1 MALARDLSGVSG
13 LNRATSANAAD
24 LAGGSASASVNVRA
38 NVNAFDAGSGSAFA
52 STADLGGQVVAASGL
67 SPVAVP
73 ASGAHLVASPDSQ
86 VLLVERAAPVVYDFE
101 YSRKRSEL
109 GVLYEKSKELNW
121 NARTDLDWAT
131 NVDPE
136 GEILPDSFNPLF
148 GTDVWAKLDP
158 KTEIPKVRRHMASY
172 MLSNFLHGEQG
183 ALLATSQILTQAP
196 TADSKLYAAA
206 QVFDEARHVE
216 AYDRY
221 LRTKIELV
229 YPPNVHLKQLLDTV
243 LTDSRWD
250 FKFLGMQILIEG
262 VALGAFGLIHTTAQ
276 EPLIKKITQM
286 IMQDEARHVAYGV
299 MSLKGFYA
307 DMSEGE
313 LRDREDFVVESSRLL
328 RDRFLGQEI
337 WATLGLPQKACD
349 EATASSELL
358 KMFRKL
364 LFSKIVP
371 NVKRL
376 GLLTPRVRRGFEELD
391 VIEYEHWEASA

>member
-1 MALARDLSGVSG
+1 MTLAHDLVGMASAPSVRGAADAHAAPSSGAARD
-13 LNRATSANAAD
+13 AAD
-24 LAGGSASASVNVRA
+24 AHAAGLTAVGGGAAR
-38 NVNAFDAGSGSAFA
+38 DA
-52 STADLGGQVVAASGL
+52 ADSDRPVSGL

-73 ASGAHLVASPDSQ
+73 ASGAHLVASRESHV
-86 VLLVERAAPVVYDFE
+86 VLAERAAPVVYDFE
-101 YSRKRSEL
+101 YSRKRAEL

-121 NARTDLDWAT
+121 NARTDLPWDT
-131 NVDPE
+131 DVDPE
-136 GEILPDSFNPLF
+136 GEILPDTFNPLF
-148 GTDVWAKLDP
+148 GTAVWAKLDP
-158 KTEIPKVRRHMASY
+158 KTEVPKVRRHMASY

-221 LRTKIELV
+221 LRSKIELV

-262 VALGAFGLIHTTAQ
+262 VALGAFGVIHTTAN
-276 EPLIKKITQM
+276 EPLIREITQR

-337 WATLGLPQKACD
+337 WATLGLPQKECD
-349 EATASSELL
+349 EAAASSELL

-391 VIEYEHWEASA
+391 VIEYESWEPSA

>member
-1 MALARDLSGVSG
+1 MAPAQDLVGILPSRVSG
-13 LNRATSANAAD
+13 AGPGSSADGPVSGDAR
-24 LAGGSASASVNVRA
+24 SASADGA
-38 NVNAFDAGSGSAFA
+38 GADAVSGARDSERP
-52 STADLGGQVVAASGL
+52 LSGL
-67 SPVAVP
+67 SRVAVP
-73 ASGAHLVASPDSQ
+73 ASGAHLVASLDSQ
-86 VLLVERAAPVVYDFE
+86 VLLAERAAPVVYDFE
-101 YSRKRSEL
+101 YSRKRAEL

-121 NARTDLDWAT
+121 NARTDLPWDT

-136 GEILPDSFNPLF
+136 GEILPDTFNPLF
-148 GTDVWAKLDP
+148 GTAVWAKLDP

-221 LRTKIELV
+221 LRSKIELV

-262 VALGAFGLIHTTAQ
+262 VALGAFGVIHTTAN
-276 EPLIKKITQM
+276 EPLIREITQR

-307 DMSEGE
+307 DMTEGE

-337 WATLGLPQKACD
+337 WATLGLPQKECD
-349 EATASSELL
+349 EAAASSELL